1 MLYAQYQINGQVV
14 HVVVVLYLTQQPK
27 LPVFVS
33 LVSHA
38 LRTGNVQQDP
48 HVWMMHAVPSVLQ
61 IEDAWVMNVV
71 TLHQESANH
80 CVAEM
85 MTAAVERSVRGLFVL
100 LVAEVILAV
109 LLIGHASTVSA

>member
-1 MLYAQYQINGQVV
+1 
-14 HVVVVLYLTQQPK
+14 
-27 LPVFVS
+27 
-33 LVSHA
+33 
-38 LRTGNVQQDP
+38 
-48 HVWMMHAVPSVLQ
+48 
-61 IEDAWVMNVV
+61 MNVV

-109 LLIGHASTVSA
+109 LLIGHASTVNALVSKLYHWYNNVKE

>member
-1 MLYAQYQINGQVV
+1 
-14 HVVVVLYLTQQPK
+14 
-27 LPVFVS
+27 
-33 LVSHA
+33 
-38 LRTGNVQQDP
+38 
-48 HVWMMHAVPSVLQ
+48 
-61 IEDAWVMNVV
+61 MNVV